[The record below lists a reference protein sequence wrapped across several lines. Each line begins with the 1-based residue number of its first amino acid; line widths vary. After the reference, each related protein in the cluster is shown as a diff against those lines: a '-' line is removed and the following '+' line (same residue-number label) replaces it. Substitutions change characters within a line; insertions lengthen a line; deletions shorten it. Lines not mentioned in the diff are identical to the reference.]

1 MKIIICDDHT
11 LFRNGLR
18 MLLQSCYANADIKEA
33 ANGQEFL
40 LLLKQFVP
48 DIILMDIDMPVTDG
62 IKATSE
68 ALAML
73 PELKIIALSM
83 FGDEIYYYRM
93 IAAGAKGFM
102 LKNSEINDVTEA
114 IDTVLAGDVYFSKEL
129 LINVVKNLRNEQHIT
144 KNEEILT
151 SRELEILE
159 LICLGNSNA
168 EIGEKLFISKRT
180 VDKHRA
186 NMLEKTNSR
195 NTAQLVMNAI
205 RHQWIRT

>member
-1 MKIIICDDHT
+1 MKLIICDDHT

-18 MLLQSCYANADIKEA
+18 MLLQSCYADADIKEA

-40 LLLKQFVP
+40 NMLKHFVP
-48 DIILMDIDMPVTDG
+48 DIVLMDIDMPVIDG
-62 IKATSE
+62 ITATTE
-68 ALAML
+68 ALKMR

-83 FGDEIYYYRM
+83 YGDEIYYYRM

-114 IDTVLAGDVYFSKEL
+114 INTVLSGDVYFSKEL
-129 LINVVKNLRNEQHIT
+129 LINVVKNLRNEQHST
-144 KNEEILT
+144 KNEENLS

-159 LICLGNSNA
+159 LICHGNSNIDIA
-168 EIGEKLFISKRT
+168 EKLFISKRT

-186 NMLEKTNSR
+186 NMLEKTNSK

-205 RHQWIRT
+205 RYQWIRT

>member
-1 MKIIICDDHT
+1 MKLIICDDHT

-18 MLLQSCYANADIKEA
+18 MLLQTCYADADIKEA

-40 LLLKQFVP
+40 NMLKHFVP
-48 DIILMDIDMPVTDG
+48 DIVLMDIDMPVVDG
-62 IKATSE
+62 ITATTE
-68 ALAML
+68 ALKMR

-83 FGDEIYYYRM
+83 YGDEIYYYRM

-114 IDTVLAGDVYFSKEL
+114 INTVLSGDVYFSKEL
-129 LINVVKNLRNEQHIT
+129 LINVVKNLRNEQHST
-144 KNEEILT
+144 KNEENLS

-159 LICLGNSNA
+159 LICHGNSNI
-168 EIGEKLFISKRT
+168 EIADKLFISKRT

-186 NMLEKTNSR
+186 NMLEKTNSK

-205 RHQWIRT
+205 RYQWIRT

>member
-144 KNEEILT
+144 KNEEI
-151 SRELEILE
+151 
-159 LICLGNSNA
+159 
-168 EIGEKLFISKRT
+168 
-180 VDKHRA
+180 
-186 NMLEKTNSR
+186 
-195 NTAQLVMNAI
+195 
-205 RHQWIRT
+205 